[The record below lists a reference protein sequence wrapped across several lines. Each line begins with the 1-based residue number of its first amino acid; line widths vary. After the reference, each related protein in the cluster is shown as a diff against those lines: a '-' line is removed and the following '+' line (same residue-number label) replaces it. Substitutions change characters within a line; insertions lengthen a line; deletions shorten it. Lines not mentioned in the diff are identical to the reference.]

1 MWCLWERICW
11 AKGDVLLLGSAFH
24 YISVKFC
31 AFLKFLGAALLE
43 MSLFFLFALAKNH
56 DFHTIPQAN
65 LPLQNVQP
73 KFPFPN

>member
-1 MWCLWERICW
+1 MWCLWERICC
-11 AKGDVLLLGSAFH
+11 AKGDVLLLGCAFY

-43 MSLFFLFALAKNH
+43 MSLFFLFALAENVTFIPFPKPIF
-56 DFHTIPQAN
+56 FHR
-65 LPLQNVQP
+65 LQP